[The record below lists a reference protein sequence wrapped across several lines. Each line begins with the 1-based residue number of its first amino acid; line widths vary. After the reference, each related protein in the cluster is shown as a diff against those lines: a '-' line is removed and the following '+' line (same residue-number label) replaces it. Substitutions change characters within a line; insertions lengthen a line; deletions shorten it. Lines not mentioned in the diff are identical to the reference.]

1 MLILDKNRDILTI
14 IICVIGNQ
22 SPRSVQSR
30 PFHSIFPHADYVANV
45 SVCCTESHLSNITL

>member
-1 MLILDKNRDILTI
+1 MVKEKYRCKHVSICEIICSFLDINRDILTI

-30 PFHSIFPHADYVANV
+30 PFHCICS
-45 SVCCTESHLSNITL
+45 SC